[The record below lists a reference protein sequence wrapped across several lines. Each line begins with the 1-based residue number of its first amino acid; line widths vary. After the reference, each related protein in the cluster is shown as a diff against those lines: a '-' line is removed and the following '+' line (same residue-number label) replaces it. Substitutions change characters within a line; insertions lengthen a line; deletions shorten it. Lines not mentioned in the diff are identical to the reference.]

1 MGPICLIGGGFS
13 TLLLVATFFDPSSS
27 IYIDGVHSPEVSKQV
42 LDLVISLF
50 VTITGWMFLRAPKYY
65 PPNV

>member
-13 TLLLVATFFDPSSS
+13 TLLLVATFFEPSLS
-27 IYIDGVHSPEVSKQV
+27 IDIDRVHSPEFSKQV

-50 VTITGWMFLRAPKYY
+50 VTTTGWMFLRAPKYY